1 LSVINVS
8 EIRADV
14 MAGDQDK
21 MGSAAL
27 SVSGL
32 RAKASECR
40 RLAVIVDTPQSREA
54 YIRLARSYELLAE
67 DFAGSD
73 SGPSIKINALPKC

>member
-1 LSVINVS
+1 
-8 EIRADV
+8 

-21 MGSAAL
+21 MRSATL

-67 DFAGSD
+67 DFAGGD
-73 SGPSIKINALPKC
+73 RGPSVKGDALPKC

>member
-1 LSVINVS
+1 
-8 EIRADV
+8 

-21 MGSAAL
+21 MRSATL

-54 YIRLARSYELLAE
+54 YIRLARSYERLAE

-73 SGPSIKINALPKC
+73 GGPSVKIDALPKF